1 MNKLDNA
8 FAILI
13 GVGDDLP
20 VTVGDA
26 EAIYAILSDERLAG
40 YDPKNIHLL
49 TNEKANREGILNAF
63 DDIIKKSNEDSSVML
78 FYSGHGGNYSDNTFL
93 EAEGKPLKPEN
104 ENRQYYHLI
113 PNGFNPEKYLE
124 TWVTSEELK
133 DKISLINSR
142 RLVFFLDCCH
152 AAGMT
157 QAVGHVTE
165 ANSPND
171 FNQPDGL
178 AQKIDDGKGMS
189 IISSCREDQKSF
201 IMPGDPN
208 SLYTTCLLEVL
219 KGEHKNNFDEPYIR
233 ISEVIRYIFRKVPER
248 YPEQNPYANLQIYDD
263 FVLSYIPEEFQ
274 ANLSPH
280 ATGIAVPE
288 AQKSITQEVV
298 TVFRESE
305 NANNVLLFIHGFSG
319 EAASTFGEIPNLLMA
334 DKRFDGWDMFPL
346 GYSEN
351 VSPDMGKEVWGSLE
365 DIARVSDFLSTSI
378 KHKYEKYDRVA
389 LVGYSL
395 GGLIVQRAIVDLD
408 AENRERL
415 SHVLLFGTPSNG
427 MPTLALKKLWNNKLK
442 GLGEDRPFI
451 KTLRSKWKKT
461 FAKGYPFSL
470 KVIAATQDEF
480 IPTKSSLGPFKK
492 EHCHTI
498 SGKHLGMVSA
508 EDENNDAYNMII
520 NTLTNNEFLNKFSD
534 EEEIN
539 ILLGE
544 YDAVVRNL
552 MPNIDELDKRGL
564 AKLIFALEG
573 LDRSE
578 EVLEILH
585 KHPLAKDNSDLL
597 GIVGGRYKRKYL
609 TGYDA
614 KDGAEAFKFYE
625 KAFKIAEG
633 KGDHKQIYYHAIN
646 LAFLSLIIHEDDQ
659 EMVAFAEKALES
671 VEKDRFNSL
680 WKMAT
685 IGEAKLYLGELEESM
700 DYYKKA
706 AEKAGIREKI
716 SIHTNAYAAYT
727 SLMQTDDPEDDYIK
741 FLKVHFLS

>member
-1 MNKLDNA
+1 MSRLKNA
-8 FAILI
+8 YAILI

-26 EAIYAILSDERLAG
+26 EAIHDILSDERLAG

-49 TNEKANREGILNAF
+49 TNEKANRQGILNAF
-63 DDIIKKSNEDSSVML
+63 DDVIKKSNEDSSIML

-113 PNGFNPEKYLE
+113 PNGFVPEKYLE

-133 DKISLINSR
+133 DKISQINSR

-189 IISSCREDQKSF
+189 IVSSCREDQKSY

-219 KGEHKNNFDEPYIR
+219 KGQHKTHFDEPYIR

-263 FVLSYIPEEFQ
+263 FVMSYIPEELQ
-274 ANLSPH
+274 ANLSPNVEVIESPESQK
-280 ATGIAVPE
+280 GITE
-288 AQKSITQEVV
+288 EVV

-305 NANNVLLFIHGFSG
+305 KANNVLLFVHGFSG

-351 VSPDMGKEVWGSLE
+351 VKPEMGKEVWGSLE
-365 DIARVSDFLSTSI
+365 DITRITDFLSTSI
-378 KHKYEKYDRVA
+378 KFKYEKYDRVA
-389 LVGYSL
+389 LVAYSL
-395 GGLIVQRAIVDLD
+395 GGLIAQRAILDLD
-408 AENRERL
+408 AQNRERL
-415 SHVLLFGTPSNG
+415 SHVFLFGTPSNG
-427 MPTLALKKLWNNKLK
+427 MPTAALKKLWNNKLK
-442 GLGEDRPFI
+442 ELGEDKPFI
-451 KTLRSKWKKT
+451 KKLRSEWKKT
-461 FAKGYPFSL
+461 FAKGYPFDL
-470 KVIAATQDEF
+470 KVIAGTQDEF
-480 IPTKSSLGPFKK
+480 IPSSSSLGPFSK
-492 EHCHTI
+492 EHCFTVD
-498 SGKHLGMVSA
+498 GKHLGLVNVK
-508 EDENNDAYNMII
+508 DKDNDVYNLII
-520 NTLTNNEFLNKFSD
+520 NSLTNNEFHNEFTN

-544 YDAVVRNL
+544 YDAVVRKL
-552 MPNIDELDKRGL
+552 LPTLDDIDKRGL
-564 AKLIFALEG
+564 ARLIFALEG
-573 LDRSE
+573 LDRVE
-578 EVLEILH
+578 DVLSIL
-585 KHPLAKDNSDLL
+585 KEHPLAKGNSDLL
-597 GIVGGRYKRKYL
+597 GIIGGRYKRKYL
-609 TGYDA
+609 SGYDA
-614 KDGAEAFKFYE
+614 KDGEESFKFYSD
-625 KAFKIAEG
+625 ALKIAEK

-646 LAFLSLIIHEDDQ
+646 LAFLSLIINEDHE
-659 EMVAFAEKALES
+659 EMTRYAELALDS
-671 VEKDRFNSL
+671 VEHDKFPSL
-680 WKMAT
+680 WKNAT
-685 IGEAKLYLGELEESM
+685 IGEAKLYLADFDASKES
-700 DYYKKA
+700 YAKA

-727 SLMQTDDPEDDYIK
+727 SLMQTDDPDDDYIK
-741 FLKVHFLS
+741 FLKKHFLS